1 MSTVSERSAARK
13 RARMQQKTLDWVDDR
28 LGSSKWLRSAM
39 DKIFPDHWSFM
50 VGEIAMYTFVILIV
64 TGIYLALFYKASDAM
79 VIYHGPYK
87 PLDGQAMTQAYQST
101 IFISFSVRAGLV
113 MRQAHH
119 WAALIFLAAIA
130 FHMCRIFFTGAFRRP
145 REINWIIG
153 VTLLLLAMLEGFS
166 GYSLPDDLLS
176 GSGLRVVFS
185 IVQSLPFVGVWLAY
199 NIWGGPFPGTE
210 FFSRLF
216 VIHEFLF
223 PLILAGL
230 LGGHLAILWHQ
241 KHTDFPGPGKTEHNI
256 VGSRLWPQYTVKS
269 TALLMFIAA
278 VVFGL
283 GGLVQINPIWIYGPY
298 QAARSSAATQPDWY
312 VGWLDGA
319 LRLWPHWEFR
329 SFGHEIANPF
339 FPGLL
344 LPGIVFG
351 VIYTWPWIDKRI
363 YADYG
368 EHNLLD
374 RPRDKPLRT
383 AVGVAALIFF
393 TDLTFASATDVIG
406 TALGISFELLIEIL
420 QYGSFIGPA
429 VGGVVAY
436 RACLQLQHSRAHP
449 IQRPVGGV
457 IVRDAHGAFHT
468 QGAAHNGDGHG
479 NGADGMLLEPVAA
492 GHVEAHDEPAMEAG
506 AGNPGA
512 PDAGNPGRG
521 SPGPAASGPETSGDG
536 HGDGPTSQS

>member
-1 MSTVSERSAARK
+1 MSTVAERSAARK
-13 RARMQQKTLDWVDDR
+13 RAQHEQKALDWTDDR
-28 LGSSKWLRSAM
+28 LGTSKWLRSAM

-50 VGEIAMYTFVILIV
+50 VGEIAMYSFVLLIV
-64 TGIYLALFYKASDAM
+64 TGIYLAFFYKASDAM

-87 PLDGQAMTQAYQST
+87 PLDGQSMTEAYAST
-101 IFISFSVRAGLV
+101 INISFSVRAGLV

-119 WAALIFLAAIA
+119 WAALIFLASIA
-130 FHMCRIFFTGAFRRP
+130 FHICRIFFTGAFRRP

-185 IVQSLPFVGVWLAY
+185 IVQSLPFVGVWLAFD
-199 NIWGGPFPGTE
+199 IWGGPFPGTE
-210 FFSRLF
+210 FFQRLF

-223 PLILAGL
+223 PLLLAGL
-230 LGGHLAILWHQ
+230 LGAHLAILWHQ

-283 GGLVQINPIWIYGPY
+283 GGLVQINPIWLYGPY

-351 VIYTWPWIDKRI
+351 IIYTWPWLDKRI

-383 AVGVAALIFF
+383 AVGVAALLFF
-393 TDLTFASATDVIG
+393 ADLTLASATDVIG
-406 TALGISFELLIEIL
+406 NALGISFELLIEIL

-429 VGGVVAY
+429 VGAVVAY
-436 RACLQLQHSRAHP
+436 RVCLQLQHSRAHP
-449 IQRPVGGV
+449 IQRPVGG
-457 IVRDAHGAFHT
+457 IIYRDAQGAFHT
-468 QGAAHNGDGHG
+468 VGAAHNGDGHDG
-479 NGADGMLLEPVAA
+479 DGHGGHADDVELEKVPA
-492 GHVEAHDEPAMEAG
+492 GHADSGHGEPAVTAASG
-506 AGNPGA
+506 AAEP
-512 PDAGNPGRG
+512 
-521 SPGPAASGPETSGDG
+521 SPGPHETGSDG
-536 HGDGPTSQS
+536 HGDGYSAQT